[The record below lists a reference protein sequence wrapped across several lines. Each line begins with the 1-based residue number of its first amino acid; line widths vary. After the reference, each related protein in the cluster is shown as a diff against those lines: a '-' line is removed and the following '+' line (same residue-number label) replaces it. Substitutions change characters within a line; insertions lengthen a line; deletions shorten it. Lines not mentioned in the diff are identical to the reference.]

1 MDPIT
6 ETMMNSSCNEYAN
19 IRAEFRR
26 ILNEFS
32 NLESSIDDFLKE
44 GELSPIELSKI
55 FQTKKGVEKLVT
67 RFESKCS
74 PSVKNII
81 DRN

>member
-1 MDPIT
+1 MHEEELGLGSEEGKKSLLRLMDPIT

-32 NLESSIDDFLKE
+32 SLESSIEDFLK
-44 GELSPIELSKI
+44 
-55 FQTKKGVEKLVT
+55 
-67 RFESKCS
+67 
-74 PSVKNII
+74 
-81 DRN
+81 